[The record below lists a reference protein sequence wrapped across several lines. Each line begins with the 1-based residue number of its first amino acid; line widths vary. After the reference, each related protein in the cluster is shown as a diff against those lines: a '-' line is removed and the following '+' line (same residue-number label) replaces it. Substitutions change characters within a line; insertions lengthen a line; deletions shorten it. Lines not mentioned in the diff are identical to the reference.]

1 MHWVYI
7 LQCGEKNNKI
17 YIGETKRLYTRI
29 KEHCK
34 KNTGSVTTHFF
45 YPNQIIGLYK
55 LENATKTSELE
66 AELISKNV
74 GSIISEIVSAM
85 KIFFESPIAK
95 SDIPVIFYFNG
106 THADYHAPTDTVE
119 KIEYALLEKRTRLIF
134 YTAWEIANRE
144 DRLRLKE

>member
-17 YIGETKRLYTRI
+17 YIGETKRLYTRF

-55 LENATKTSELE
+55 LENATKTSALDLE
-66 AELISKNV
+66 IP
-74 GSIISEIVSAM
+74 
-85 KIFFESPIAK
+85 SPKCICNIW
-95 SDIPVIFYFNG
+95 DLNG
-106 THADYHAPTDTVE
+106 KMY
-119 KIEYALLEKRTRLIF
+119 LEVNIM
-134 YTAWEIANRE
+134 
-144 DRLRLKE
+144 